1 MPHRLRMTTVIVGMT
16 LLLVQLDATVLGVA
30 IPTIAHD
37 LKINPLSLHMTI
49 SLYQL
54 TLAVFI
60 PISGWA
66 ADRFGSKRL
75 FVGAALLFMS
85 MSVACALSS
94 NLTHLLIAR
103 AIQGVAGAFLM
114 PIGRLTV
121 IRMAGTKNLVQ
132 AMVWVVTP
140 AAFGIAFGP
149 FLGGII
155 VHYLNWRWIFLIN
168 VPVCVVVGAMSSFY
182 FRNYRRKNK
191 VPFDFPGFI
200 LLGST
205 AASLLAGIA
214 NLTKITGDAFIPLG
228 LFAASLS
235 FALVFIWHARRARHP
250 VIDLK
255 LFANLSY
262 RVSTYA
268 AVPLRIGVASFAFVM
283 PLILQIPMGLDSLTT
298 GLLMGAA
305 AIGALLS
312 RVAAHRLIKTFGFRG
327 VLLPCTIVLSV
338 LTLAVGFVWLTKS
351 LAAVALLILLTG
363 FTRSLVFTSANTA
376 SYADLTRCLVN
387 QGVSFAGLV
396 QQLSISLAVGFAAA
410 VLHVRQNITE
420 EPMLTGPDFIWLS
433 VCTGLF
439 ALLPVL
445 FFWFLPVNLS
455 KNKVD
460 EQAHLHQ

>member
-16 LLLVQLDATVLGVA
+16 LLLVQLDATVLGTA
-30 IPTIAHD
+30 IPTIARD
-37 LKINPLSLHMTI
+37 LNINPLSLHMTI

-60 PISGWA
+60 PISGWT
-66 ADRFGSKRL
+66 ADRLGSKRL
-75 FVGAALLFMS
+75 FVAATILFLS
-85 MSVACALSS
+85 MSVACALST

-103 AIQGVAGAFLM
+103 SVQGVAGAFLM

-149 FLGGII
+149 FLGGVI
-155 VHYLNWRWIFLIN
+155 VHYLSWRWIFLIN
-168 VPVCVVVGAMSSFY
+168 VPVCIAVGAMSSFY
-182 FRNYRRKNK
+182 FRDYKRKNK

-200 LLGST
+200 LLGS
-205 AASLLAGIA
+205 AASLLLAGIA
-214 NLTKITGDAFIPLG
+214 NLTKVTSEVSIPG
-228 LFAASLS
+228 SLFTASLLC
-235 FALVFIWHARRARHP
+235 ALVFIWHAKRAAHP
-250 VIDLK
+250 VVDLK
-255 LFANLSY
+255 LFTNVSY
-262 RVSTYA
+262 RLSTFA

-305 AIGALLS
+305 AVGALLS
-312 RVAAHRLIKTFGFRG
+312 RTVAHRLIKTFGFRG
-327 VLLPCTIVLSV
+327 VLLPCTAALSV
-338 LTLAVGFVWLTKS
+338 LTLAVGFVWLTQS
-351 LAAVALLILLTG
+351 LAAVAVLILLTG

-410 VLHVRQNITE
+410 VLHVRQNVTGAD
-420 EPMLTGPDFIWLS
+420 MLTGPDFIWLS

-439 ALLPVL
+439 ALLPAV
-445 FFWFLPVNLS
+445 FFWFLPVNLG

-460 EQAHLHQ
+460 EQAHLHH